1 MTRFRRWR
9 AGDGILRVIA
19 SGLRSTRGE
28 GSTAARVHQHGDRFR
43 ASVPVGIDGDWF
55 VVASGNSETWCAEAA
70 ELWLAQNVVGC
81 WPHGGV
87 VIENTREVQVFE
99 HAMASVNAARTLH
112 AA

>member
-19 SGLRSTRGE
+19 SGLRSTRGD
-28 GSTAARVHQHGDRFR
+28 GSTAARVLRSGDRFR
-43 ASVPVGIDGDWF
+43 AVVPIGIDGAGL

-70 ELWLAQNVVGC
+70 ELWISQNVVGC

-87 VIENTREVQVFE
+87 VIESTRDVQVFE
-99 HAMASVNAARTLH
+99 RAMASVEAARSLH